1 MQHYQHAKQHV
12 LVVVEVE
19 AQVVEVADQT
29 VYAANQLMVAYVLNT
44 IHRVVLQELHHV

>member
-19 AQVVEVADQT
+19 DLEEVEEPEPMIV
-29 VYAANQLMVAYVLNT
+29 
-44 IHRVVLQELHHV
+44 